1 MLHRLLFV
9 TGAPRYKRVR
19 FGAWCAPWAR
29 PPPRCHR
36 GATTAAV
43 GRIMGKAKGTLL
55 EHGDAGFASNSRFHA
70 PAPSRG
76 LRRAARR

>member
-9 TGAPRYKRVR
+9 TGTLRCKRVR
-19 FGAWCAPWAR
+19 FGAWYAKAR
-29 PPPRCHR
+29 
-36 GATTAAV
+36 ATTAAV
-43 GRIMGKAKGTLL
+43 RRIMGEAKGTLL